1 MTNDY
6 RRCIMSTALSVRL
19 SDELI
24 RDLEE
29 VAAETERSKAFHVQK
44 ALEAYL
50 EEYADL
56 RIALDR
62 LHDQTDATVSSKEM
76 RKSLGV

>member
-1 MTNDY
+1 
-6 RRCIMSTALSVRL
+6 MSTALSVRL

-24 RDLEE
+24 KELEE
-29 VAAETERSKAFHVQK
+29 IAAETERSKAFHIQK

-62 LHDQTDATVSSKEM
+62 LHDQTDATISGKEM
-76 RKSLGV
+76 RKSLGL